1 MLPMPANCA
10 VSLTFANRGENE
22 HGMQIIGGPASQLVT
37 KPMLEAAKLQWE
49 NGNDANGMAS
59 PGEALLIDLSE
70 KVAGKACLQGVG
82 GQEGAAVLVLRRFVQ
97 HLMGDQ
103 AVDEVEHELEL
114 QLQQGKIDTMALMR
128 GKVKNKNA
136 RHNNCMA
143 DFEQEPDQA
152 NGRGTVCNL
161 IHYPRIQT
169 LANLAAVWMQQDNPL
184 ICEQNRYYDVSKC
197 GIGWHGDA
205 EREIVLGARFGKA
218 TKNMPMMFQA
228 FYDHSPVGPKVSI
241 NLQRGDV
248 YIMTSKAV
256 GTDWKSSSIVT
267 WRHAAGNP
275 VTCSYVKEK
284 PRKNESSLKSAIAK
298 MKKPEKKPAKS
309 DAKAIVAAHLEDG
322 PIGQEMVEAEDAV
335 EAVLDVENGA

>member
-1 MLPMPANCA
+1 MIQMPANCA
-10 VSLTFANRGENE
+10 VSLTFANRGENSV
-22 HGMQIIGGPASQLVT
+22 GMQIIGGPASQLVT
-37 KPMLEAAKLQWE
+37 KAMLEAAKLQWE

-82 GQEGAAVLVLRRFVQ
+82 GQEGAAVLVLRRFV
-97 HLMGDQ
+97 HKLMGED
-103 AVDEVEHELEL
+103 AVNEVEHELEL
-114 QLQQGKIDTMALMR
+114 QLQKGKIDTKALMR

-161 IHYPRIQT
+161 IHYPRIHT

-197 GIGWHGDA
+197 GIGWHGDG
-205 EREIVLGARFGKA
+205 EREIVLGARFGEA

-228 FYDHSPVGPKVSI
+228 FYDHSPVGPKTSI
-241 NLQRGDV
+241 TLQRGDV

-275 VTCSYVKEK
+275 LSCSYVKEK
-284 PRKNESSLKSAIAK
+284 ERKAEGTLRSGIAK
-298 MKKPEKKPAKS
+298 MKKPS
-309 DAKAIVAAHLEDG
+309 KA
-322 PIGQEMVEAEDAV
+322 
-335 EAVLDVENGA
+335 